1 MVSTLSAFD
10 KFGLFVAS
18 AGAWTALFLV
28 IDRTITS
35 KNLKRKDVDDIKNRI
50 VSILHGLIALVTSA
64 IHIIKDNPAYGNPNT
79 RTQEIIIIMSFG
91 YFFYDMIACAYYKL
105 TDTGLIIHHTSAMLG
120 YLTSLVNG
128 VGCTD
133 SLMGLYLA
141 EYSNLPMHLRKIL
154 RTLNLRYTLSYEVLE
169 LAYLAIYSV
178 SRGIFCP
185 KMMIESIFI
194 PQTPILVKLM
204 MAALT
209 FQSLHY
215 ITEMIQIFRKR
226 YQEFRERRVKGVKFH
241 WLTVSKDVS
250 KLSYYQK
257 ESRQKIF

>member
-1 MVSTLSAFD
+1 MC
-10 KFGLFVAS
+10 
-18 AGAWTALFLV
+18 
-28 IDRTITS
+28 IRDR
-35 KNLKRKDVDDIKNRI
+35 
-50 VSILHGLIALVTSA
+50 
-64 IHIIKDNPAYGNPNT
+64 
-79 RTQEIIIIMSFG
+79 
-91 YFFYDMIACAYYKL
+91 
-105 TDTGLIIHHTSAMLG
+105 
-120 YLTSLVNG
+120 
-128 VGCTD
+128 
-133 SLMGLYLA
+133 
-141 EYSNLPMHLRKIL
+141 YSNLPMHLRKIL